1 MAQITIYETGDS
13 LEALATKARQWFI
26 TNNVEVPQGAKK
38 WQQCSVRRGEI
49 PPGTG
54 ITSIRRYGFNLT
66 ELISCI
72 TGSGKK
78 AYNYSPISQSNSVDL
93 VGLIIISERI
103 VKGHKR
109 VLTKCACCAREEE
122 LDYGTL
128 QRMRASS
135 SRFCRYCRNVGGKTK
150 QLETYDVLDGFK
162 PVSMQDKRIKYKCE
176 KCSSI
181 IERTNAHI
189 NTAEYLVCEVC
200 YPKLNFGARHQTE
213 LGYFDSKIEYEA
225 YKIILKHLDPKLVI
239 RQKKYNELFDTGT
252 KHTADFYIPSL
263 NLVLEVTSY
272 NNNIGQKYKDT
283 AEWKM
288 SLSSSVKFA
297 YSLSEV
303 EDIVRSAMKVAEL
316 TVDHCRNVL
325 RSRSE

>member
-13 LEALATKARQWFI
+13 LEALAIKARQWFN
-26 TNNVEVPQGAKK
+26 TNNVVVPQGAKN

-54 ITSIRRYGFNLT
+54 VTSIRRYGFNLT
-66 ELISCI
+66 EFISCI

-78 AYNYSPISQSNSVDL
+78 AYNYSPITTTNSVEL
-93 VGLIIISERI
+93 VGLVIISEKI
-103 VKGHKR
+103 VNGHKR

-128 QRMRASS
+128 QRMKASL

-150 QLETYDVLDGFK
+150 ELETYDIFDGFQ
-162 PVSMQDKRIKYKCE
+162 PVNIQDKRVKYMCG

-181 IERTNAHI
+181 IERTNAHV

-200 YPKLNFGARHQTE
+200 FPKLNFGARHYTE
-213 LGYFDSKIEYEA
+213 LGYFDSKVEYEA
-225 YKIILKHLDPKLVI
+225 YKTILKYLDSKLVI
-239 RQKKYNELFDTGT
+239 RQKKYNELFNTGT

-263 NLVLEVTSY
+263 NLILEVTTSS
-272 NNNIGQKYKDT
+272 NNIGQKYKDT
-283 AEWKM
+283 AKWKM

-303 EDIVRSAMKVAEL
+303 EDIVRSAMKVAET
-316 TVDHCRNVL
+316 TVDHG
-325 RSRSE
+325 